1 MKDVAF
7 SLRASTPPSIAVRHI
22 VMLSKAKHLCEFL
35 RHEIL
40 HSLARVQNDNLASLR
55 ASAKQST
62 MPSIP
67 RRSLATF
74 ARRRV

>member
-55 ASAKQST
+55 AK
-62 MPSIP
+62 
-67 RRSLATF
+67 RSNQQARNPDTF

>member
-22 VMLSKAKHLCEFL
+22 VMLSKAKHLCGFL

-40 HSLARVQNDNLASLR
+40 HSLARVQNDKVSLR
-55 ASAKQST
+55 ASVTSMA
-62 MPSIP
+62 IN
-67 RRSLATF
+67 
-74 ARRRV
+74 RVELFKDV

>member
-55 ASAKQST
+55 AKRSNQQARN
-62 MPSIP
+62 PS
-67 RRSLATF
+67 TF
-74 ARRRV
+74 ARHTH